1 MAFSPAPEPYTGGPR
16 LGDGAPRT
24 ARLSPYSSA
33 IPSVSEGPAA
43 TSDGPPR
50 RRDTWSLKNIV
61 EEVAGRPIGELQD
74 PSRPMH
80 PYLQAKLAS
89 QPPIPAAPRLSHNS
103 GTAASSAAADEPV
116 DPVARIYPPLVGA
129 AARAW
134 HGEEH
139 EHHSETLASVH
150 PPAEPPTPGMHHHP
164 PGPSKRPE
172 RIYLHYLLL
181 HLDRLSDTA
190 LRYLQHSVNEEFAH
204 RELAHVPAPPPVVI
218 SVPVAPP
225 QPAATELPHPIA
237 PPSA

>member
-1 MAFSPAPEPYTGGPR
+1 MSDGPE
-16 LGDGAPRT
+16 AT
-24 ARLSPYSSA
+24 A
-33 IPSVSEGPAA
+33 
-43 TSDGPPR
+43 DGPPR

-80 PYLQAKLAS
+80 PYLKVKLAA
-89 QPPIPAAPRLSHNS
+89 Q
-103 GTAASSAAADEPV
+103 AASPPATRPTRPAFGAASLEQEDEPP
-116 DPVARIYPPLVGA
+116 DPVARVYPPLVGA
-129 AARAW
+129 TARAL

-139 EHHSETLASVH
+139 EHHSETLESVH
-150 PPAEPPTPGMHHHP
+150 PPSEPPVPGVHRHP

-204 RELAHVPAPPPVVI
+204 RELAHVPAPPPAVLRDVPPPPPAAAPPT
-218 SVPVAPP
+218 PVA
-225 QPAATELPHPIA
+225 A
-237 PPSA
+237 PSA